1 MQTLPGVGMPGGR
14 LFIQLDA
21 DLEGNATDDVAIAR
35 AGGQCSILDDML
47 T

>member
-1 MQTLPGVGMPGGR
+1 LSALGLILHLQMQTLPGVGMPGGH

-21 DLEGNATDDVAIAR
+21 DLEGIAADDV
-35 AGGQCSILDDML
+35 L